1 MKTLT
6 DTSTIFDRTSTR
18 EELFQVIELLGG
30 RRTEFPLSAS
40 AASEQKVSSDSAV
53 HGVDLWDDV
62 ATDEELSL
70 AAEIQPLA
78 DLFNGKR
85 QRIN

>member
-30 RRTEFPLSAS
+30 RRAEIPVGAS
-40 AASEQKVSSDSAV
+40 AASDQRTSGGSAV
-53 HGVDLWDDV
+53 HGPDLWDDV
-62 ATDEELSL
+62 TTDEELSL

-85 QRIN
+85 QRLN